1 MCLTIHN
8 QLTLLHDLL
17 DEQISLK
24 AVSVG
29 EYQQIK
35 KLVQTI
41 TKEKEIAKELH
52 AILPEIYSYGIKGE
66 RVSSL
71 DEHVT
76 EYESKIRNW
85 MQQIQQTKTSI
96 CS

>member
-17 DEQISLK
+17 DEQLLLK
-24 AVSVG
+24 TVSEG

-41 TKEKEIAKELH
+41 IKDKTVSKELH

-71 DEHVT
+71 DEHIN
-76 EYESKIRNW
+76 EHELEIKYWK
-85 MQQIQQTKTSI
+85 QQINETKHSI
-96 CS
+96 SI